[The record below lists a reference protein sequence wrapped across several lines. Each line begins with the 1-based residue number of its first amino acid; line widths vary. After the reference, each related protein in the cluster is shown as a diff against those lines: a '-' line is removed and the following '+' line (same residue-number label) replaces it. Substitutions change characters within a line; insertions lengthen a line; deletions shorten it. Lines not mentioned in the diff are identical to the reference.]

1 MPSNLPHAV
10 QSVNDAAN
18 NKKCNFCERSN
29 PAVARFCGGCG
40 RSTRF
45 AHCEG
50 TENVAPGTN
59 TGPELPAQTLPKLK
73 KSFSLKRMVLKY
85 RLMTMAILMLLLFSL
100 SGFLFFNQ
108 VNHAAEE
115 TANWIDFRAFLARK
129 LEMPHPELDSI
140 FYQLFSESP
149 ADNAIIDLEK
159 VGRFESFL
167 RHSFSQPNLSLFP
180 NPFFEQPRLNS
191 DKTDSDSQFYQD
203 VSPGHPV
210 YLAIKPLSDLG
221 IRCGDRQNRIR
232 PGEAMAWNDWQQLV
246 TSLFTALSID
256 TTLANKLCSG
266 KSGPMSNQDIRNFL
280 EHLREKF
287 LIKSTLPL
295 IYGREKFFPTRMEAM
310 SALAAV
316 IKELNN
322 AL

>member
-10 QSVNDAAN
+10 QTVNDAAN
-18 NKKCNFCERSN
+18 IKKCNFCERSN

-50 TENVAPGTN
+50 SENVAQGTHTRN
-59 TGPELPAQTLPKLK
+59 ELPAPPLPKLK

-85 RLMTMAILMLLLFSL
+85 RLMTMVILMLLLFSL

-108 VNHAAEE
+108 VKEATDE
-115 TANWIDFRAFLARK
+115 TANWVDFRAFLARK
-129 LEMPHPELDSI
+129 LEMPHHELDSI

-149 ADNAIIDLEK
+149 GDKAIIDVEK

-180 NPFFEQPRLNS
+180 NPFFEQPSSQPDRS
-191 DKTDSDSQFYQD
+191 SSDSQFYQD
-203 VSPGHPV
+203 VSPIHPV

-221 IRCGDRQNRIR
+221 IRCGDPNNCIR
-232 PGEAMAWNDWQQLV
+232 PTETITWNDWKQLV
-246 TSLFTALSID
+246 SKLFATLSIE
-256 TTLANKLCSG
+256 TTLANNLCSG
-266 KSGPMSNQDIRNFL
+266 RSGPMSNQDIRNFL

-295 IYGREKFFPTRMEAM
+295 IYGREKFFPSRIEAI
-310 SALAAV
+310 SALASV